1 MLDMTAR
8 LKNFSWY
15 IIPVLGIILSLPT
28 LLACLAFVALVGYEI
43 MIGDMK
49 GTLLLSIL
57 DGLQPSLVPFLLYIV
72 FGPIFTCV
80 LCTVQLSRA
89 RQEGAS
95 VSIAGSTMY
104 RITRRVLFFAAITIC
119 VLVLMGGVARI
130 IRGPT

>member
-1 MLDMTAR
+1 MTVR
-8 LKNFSWY
+8 LRNLSWY
-15 IIPVLGIILSLPT
+15 IIPVLGIFLSLPT
-28 LLACLAFVALVGYEI
+28 LLTCLAFVALVGYEI

-57 DGLQPSLVPFLLYIV
+57 HGLQPSLVPFLLYIV
-72 FGPIFTCV
+72 FGPIFTCM

-89 RQEGAS
+89 RQEGAAAAM
-95 VSIAGSTMY
+95 VGSNIY

-119 VLVLMGGVARI
+119 ILVLMGGAARI